1 MNLRDILRGRWWSI
15 LLLLLF
21 LALIVETAHFGW
33 KAINVEGPPKAA
45 LTLAVSG
52 AGSVNPGAGTYQFEK
67 DTLIIVEAEPKE
79 GWVFSHWVGPVADEK
94 SPRTTLTLDRDIELE
109 AVFVEEDLG
118 LYAYTIDIR
127 GNGDVFPGTG
137 RYEFLP
143 ADEGTCIPVKA
154 KPAPGYAFDRW
165 TLNGRE
171 VSRDLVY
178 HFALEDGAILT
189 AYFKPLYRV
198 TVDSTAG
205 GIARGPSRLLEKGDQ
220 VKVEAISS
228 PGYGFKEWIEN
239 GQVVSENPVHIFKV
253 EGNHHLTAR
262 FLPIYKLNVL
272 ATEGGKAFASHDEAL
287 EGTEVK
293 VVAVADPG
301 YAFVGWSEGG
311 KRLATGIDLGFAF
324 IPLNYIRSTEYSFT
338 LDRNRTLV
346 AEFVEAYPIE
356 VNVAGNVGGSVKAPA
371 GPVLKGRKSVIIAV
385 PDEGYLFDKWTE
397 GDKEYY
403 GEVFTF
409 WGDRHL
415 KLTAHFVPAIKI
427 EALAE
432 PEGGGEVKGG
442 GTYKEGAD
450 VHLKALP
457 AANHTFEGWYEN
469 GEKIGSDPVIS
480 LVASSDRRIVA
491 QFEPFVEIAAEV
503 APPEGGRVRGAG
515 FYQKGSEVVLTAVP
529 NPGYEFDYWL
539 MDGEQVPGVPAR
551 YSFTAGESHL
561 FEAVFRKVNEY
572 TVNISSSLPGA
583 GFVSGGGTFNEG
595 TRVTVFAIPKA
606 DYRFVGWTENG
617 EVVSSDSSYTFT
629 LDLDRSLVANFVKV
643 HYLGLE
649 AEPKVGG
656 WFEGRGYHGAGS
668 VVNVKAIPS
677 YGYRFDR
684 WTEGGMELGHGSSF
698 DLTIERNYALVAH
711 FVKAHRVTISLGEFD
726 GGSVS
731 GEGVH
736 DVGATVTVRAE
747 PYEGYVFSMWTRNGV
762 KVSEEPEYSFTMPD
776 EPVELVA
783 HFLPLY
789 EISVTASPAEGGT
802 VSGEGIYIR
811 GDSVTVHANANDGY
825 EFRYWLLDGTVVSYS
840 ASYTFYAEKS
850 CTLTAVF
857 RALRKVTLEA
867 APLEGA
873 ADLYASWKYPGNQEH
888 PEGESITITAIP
900 AAGYSFDRWTIGSA
914 DGETLL
920 DEEGQL
926 AGSVHTFTVGD
937 TDLHLVAH
945 FEEIPSYTITVEAN
959 PPEYGTVKGADY
971 YEEGSMVTVEATP
984 SDPLYE
990 FVSWTEGGVVV
1001 STSATYTFIADR
1013 DRHLVA
1019 NFRIKVYNV
1028 TVRVSHNDRGDVRI
1042 TNSGEWNRDWGDQHV
1057 LNGVPHGTMLRL
1069 EARTEGRGIWQRWSD
1084 GVTAQNRDYTVL
1096 ASATITAQFDRQST
1110 CPYVYT
1116 FDGEE
1121 YHFEHAAISGSWNK
1135 VLEETGYYQL
1145 SNLAEI
1151 DGEYRIKLI
1160 EEARQKSFVNGFSL
1174 WVVDY
1179 PADAGVIEVLPD
1191 RHGNIYT
1198 IKERIAP
1205 TAFYNDEEQ
1214 DLLEEITTDGRWV
1227 RSDYMRRYDE
1237 EKFLD
1242 LYVAEFPVE
1251 ADATRAKFMVAVK
1264 NDLLREAAALM
1275 FLEQIDA
1282 VNNQWWIEEVFSSVQ
1297 SLKDG
1302 IIDFLYSGDLQIEV
1316 WDGER
1321 WVLQDLIRQ
1330 MWDPP
1335 KHADRL
1341 YEALIP
1347 LDLSRVDKGSGVLK
1361 VRLKSPSGFFVF
1373 HSVAIDYSE
1382 DQVVKVHEIK
1392 PESAL
1397 LNGELDV
1404 LSVVLDPSDELRA
1417 RLPHGNKIDAVFPSP
1432 PLNEGLER
1440 DFVFSLTG
1448 YHHYD
1453 LETVE
1458 TPFGFKLEKNFF
1470 KSTWDLIK
1478 TVGKTI
1484 PKALKILPELLKMLQ
1499 QGDPSN
1505 LEELARTTVKEQLLP
1520 WIEANKE
1527 QLNDVIEYFK

>member
-94 SPRTTLTLDRDIELE
+94 SPRTTLVLEEDVELE

-118 LYAYTIDIR
+118 LYAYTLDVR
-127 GNGDVFPGTG
+127 GEGSVFPDAG

-143 ADEGTCIPVKA
+143 SEAGTRIPVKA
-154 KPAPGYAFDRW
+154 EPAPGYAFDRW

-469 GEKIGSDPVIS
+469 GEKISAEPEIS
-480 LVASSDRRIVA
+480 LVAIHDRRIVA
-491 QFEPFVEIAAEV
+491 RFEPFVEIAAE
-503 APPEGGRVRGAG
+503 ASPSEGGRVRGAG
-515 FYQKGSEVVLTAVP
+515 FYQKGSEVVLTAVA
-529 NPGYEFDYWL
+529 NPGYEFDHWL
-539 MDGEQVPGVPAR
+539 MDGEQLTGAPAR
-551 YSFTAGESHL
+551 YSFIADESHL

-583 GFVSGGGTFNEG
+583 GFISGGGTFNEG
-595 TRVTVFAIPKA
+595 TRVTVFAIPKV

-617 EVVSSDSSYTFT
+617 NVVSSDLSYSFT
-629 LDLDRSLVANFVKV
+629 LDRDRNLVANFAKV

-656 WFEGRGYHGAGS
+656 RIEGRGYYGAGS

-684 WTEGGMELGHGSSF
+684 WTEGGVVFGHGSSF
-698 DLTIERNYALVAH
+698 DLTIERSYALVAH
-711 FVKAHRVTISLGEFD
+711 FVKAHQVTISLGEFD

-783 HFLPLY
+783 HFLPLHDIY
-789 EISVTASPAEGGT
+789 VAASPEAGGT
-802 VSGEGIYIR
+802 VSISGESPYVHGAR
-811 GDSVTVHANANDGY
+811 VTVEAVANDGY
-825 EFRYWLLDGTVVSYS
+825 EFYCWKIGDDVVSYS
-840 ASYTFYAEKS
+840 STYTFYAEKS

-867 APLEGA
+867 APPEGA
-873 ADLYASWKYPGNQEH
+873 ADLYATWKYPTEQVH
-888 PEGESITITAIP
+888 PEGENITITAIP
-900 AAGYSFDRWTIGSA
+900 AAGYFFDRWTIGSA

-920 DEEGQL
+920 DEEGQP
-926 AGSVHTFTVGD
+926 AGRVHTFTVGD

-945 FEEIPSYTITVEAN
+945 FEEIPRYQITVEAS
-959 PPEYGTVKGADY
+959 PQEWGTVSGGGLY
-971 YEEGSMVTVEATP
+971 VEGTTATVIATP
-984 SDPLYE
+984 NPGYYFSR
-990 FVSWTEGGVVV
+990 WTEGGQQV
-1001 STSATYTFIADR
+1001 STSATYSFTVTGP
-1013 DRHLVA
+1013 RHLVA
-1019 NFRIKVYNV
+1019 HFVAPV
-1028 TVRVSHNDRGDVRI
+1028 TVRAYSNPSSRGQVSIQHPGGTTSQGADVSVQVAPGSSVTLRSHTGSGSKFDGWYEGGSRVSTSANYTVNNVT
-1042 TNSGEWNRDWGDQHV
+1042 TNR
-1057 LNGVPHGTMLRL
+1057 TF
-1069 EARTEGRGIWQRWSD
+1069 EARFSKSGTS
-1084 GVTAQNRDYTVL
+1084 
-1096 ASATITAQFDRQST
+1096 
-1110 CPYVYT
+1110 CPFVYSLNET
-1116 FDGEE
+1116 G
-1121 YHFEHAAISGSWNK
+1121 YHFENEAISQFRSK
-1135 VLEETGYYQL
+1135 ALENTYYGTLRSLREVDGKYHVQI
-1145 SNLAEI
+1145 AE
-1151 DGEYRIKLI
+1151 KLQ
-1160 EEARQKSFVNGFSL
+1160 EKSFINWFKLVA
-1174 WVVDY
+1174 VDY
-1179 PADAGVIEVLPD
+1179 PADKGITGVVADINGRP
-1191 RHGNIYT
+1191 HT
-1198 IKERIAP
+1198 IKERIKP
-1205 TAFYNDEEQ
+1205 ISFTD
-1214 DLLEEITTDGRWV
+1214 DSGRSWLEEVSTDGLLI
-1227 RSDYMRRYDE
+1227 RSDYGDYREGKPVVAYE
-1237 EKFLD
+1237 
-1242 LYVAEFPVE
+1242 AEFARPSGALSE
-1251 ADATRAKFMVAVK
+1251 AKLMITLKADKIASLCWEWFMDEV
-1264 NDLLREAAALM
+1264 DGR
-1275 FLEQIDA
+1275 
-1282 VNNQWWIEEVFSSVQ
+1282 NNQWWIDEILNRAPFKNQFISFTDIVALRVELWNGSEWLLQGMVRP
-1297 SLKDG
+1297 
-1302 IIDFLYSGDLQIEV
+1302 GDL
-1316 WDGER
+1316 
-1321 WVLQDLIRQ
+1321 LQEFLVPIDLKAAASTEETI
-1330 MWDPP
+1330 
-1335 KHADRL
+1335 
-1341 YEALIP
+1341 
-1347 LDLSRVDKGSGVLK
+1347 K
-1361 VRLKSPSGFFVF
+1361 VRLRGGSGFFVLDTVSMDF
-1373 HSVAIDYSE
+1373 SE
-1382 DQVVKVHEIK
+1382 NEIARVIELE
-1392 PESAL
+1392 PEAAL
-1397 LNGELDV
+1397 FNGEKDV
-1404 LSVVLDPSDELRA
+1404 REDLASKNSDERIRLLPEEWIDLFYNAPELADNHERGFMSFLHGYYHAHPEAVENPATNYWNELSAAEIAA
-1417 RLPHGNKIDAVFPSP
+1417 RV
-1432 PLNEGLER
+1432 
-1440 DFVFSLTG
+1440 
-1448 YHHYD
+1448 
-1453 LETVE
+1453 
-1458 TPFGFKLEKNFF
+1458 
-1470 KSTWDLIK
+1470 IK
-1478 TVGKTI
+1478 TVPGAVKII
-1484 PKALKILPELLKMLQ
+1484 PRLFRMYRLMTSVADLP
-1499 QGDPSN
+1499 
-1505 LEELARTTVKEQLLP
+1505 LEEKVNTIIVDHVLP
-1520 WIEANKE
+1520 WIEARLLE
-1527 QLNDVIEYFK
+1527 

>member
-1 MNLRDILRGRWWSI
+1 MNIREILQGRWWVI
-15 LLLLLF
+15 LVALLF
-21 LALIVETAHFGW
+21 LAFIVETAHFGW
-33 KAINVEGPPKAA
+33 KAINIEGPPVAE
-45 LTLAVSG
+45 LSLQLSG
-52 AGSVNPGAGTYQFEK
+52 AGSVNPGAGTHHFAK
-67 DTLIIVEAEPKE
+67 DTLVIVEAEPKE

-165 TLNGRE
+165 TLNGIE
-171 VSRDLVY
+171 VSRNLVY
-178 HFALEDGAILT
+178 QFALDDGVLLMAH
-189 AYFKPLYRV
+189 FKPLYAV
-198 TVDSTAG
+198 TVDYTKG
-205 GIARGPSRLLEKGDQ
+205 GTARGPDALLEKGDQ
-220 VKVEAISS
+220 VKVEATSS

-239 GQVVSENPVHIFKV
+239 GRVVSENPVHIFKV

-272 ATEGGKAFASHDEAL
+272 ATEGGKAFASHEEAL
-287 EGTEVK
+287 EGTEVN

-311 KRLATGIDLGFAF
+311 KRLATGIDIDLGFAF
-324 IPLNYIRSTEYSFT
+324 ISIPLSYINTTEYSFT
-338 LDRNRTLV
+338 LDRDRTLV
-346 AEFVEAYPIE
+346 AEFVEAYPVE
-356 VNVAGNVGGSVKAPA
+356 VNVAGNVGGSVKTPA
-371 GPVLKGRKSVIIAV
+371 GPALKGRKSVIIAV
-385 PDEGYLFDKWTE
+385 PDEGYLFDRWTE

-415 KLTAHFVPAIKI
+415 KLTAHFIPGIRI
-427 EALAE
+427 EAGAE
-432 PEGGGEVKGG
+432 PGDGGTVRGA
-442 GTYKEGAD
+442 GTYKEGAE
-450 VHLKALP
+450 VVLKALP

-711 FVKAHRVTISLGEFD
+711 FVKAHQVTIRLGEFD

-747 PYEGYVFSMWTRNGV
+747 PYEGYVFSIWTRNGV

-789 EISVTASPAEGGT
+789 EISVTASLAEGGT

-867 APLEGA
+867 VPPEA
-873 ADLYASWKYPGNQEH
+873 AAQLYANWKYPTEQVH
-888 PEGESITITAIP
+888 PEGERITITAIP
-900 AAGYSFDRWTIGSA
+900 EAGYFFDRWTIGSA

-920 DEEGQL
+920 DEEGEP

-945 FEEIPSYTITVEAN
+945 FEEIPSYQITVEAS
-959 PPEYGTVKGADY
+959 PPEWGTVSGGDLY
-971 YEEGSMVTVEATP
+971 VEGTTATVIATP
-984 SDPLYE
+984 NPGYYFSR
-990 FVSWTEGGVVV
+990 WTEGGQQV
-1001 STSATYTFIADR
+1001 STSATYSFTVTGP
-1013 DRHLVA
+1013 RHLVA
-1019 NFRIKVYNV
+1019 HFVAPV
-1028 TVRVSHNDRGDVRI
+1028 TVRAYSNDSSRGQVSIQHPGGTTSQGADVSVQVAPGSSVTLRSH
-1042 TNSGEWNRDWGDQHV
+1042 TGSG
-1057 LNGVPHGTMLRL
+1057 
-1069 EARTEGRGIWQRWSD
+1069 S
-1084 GVTAQNRDYTVL
+1084 
-1096 ASATITAQFDRQST
+1096 
-1110 CPYVYT
+1110 T
-1116 FDGEE
+1116 FDGWYEGGSRVSTSTN
-1121 YHFEHAAISGSWNK
+1121 YTVNNVTTNRTFEARFSESKGTSCPFVYSFN
-1135 VLEETGYYQL
+1135 ETGYHLENEAISQFRSKALENTYYGTLRSLREVDGKYHVQI
-1145 SNLAEI
+1145 AE
-1151 DGEYRIKLI
+1151 KLQ
-1160 EEARQKSFVNGFSL
+1160 EKSFINWFKLVA
-1174 WVVDY
+1174 VDY
-1179 PADAGVIEVLPD
+1179 PADRGITGVVADINGRP
-1191 RHGNIYT
+1191 HT
-1198 IKERIAP
+1198 IKERIKP
-1205 TAFYNDEEQ
+1205 ISFTD
-1214 DLLEEITTDGRWV
+1214 DSGRSWLEEVSTDGLLI
-1227 RSDYMRRYDE
+1227 RSDYGDYREGKPVVAYE
-1237 EKFLD
+1237 
-1242 LYVAEFPVE
+1242 AEFARPSGALSE
-1251 ADATRAKFMVAVK
+1251 AKLMITLKADKISSICWDWFMDDV
-1264 NDLLREAAALM
+1264 DGR
-1275 FLEQIDA
+1275 
-1282 VNNQWWIEEVFSSVQ
+1282 NNQWWIDEILNRAPFKNQFISFTDIVALRVELWNGSEWLLQGMVRP
-1297 SLKDG
+1297 
-1302 IIDFLYSGDLQIEV
+1302 GDL
-1316 WDGER
+1316 
-1321 WVLQDLIRQ
+1321 LQEFLVPIDLKAVASTEETI
-1330 MWDPP
+1330 
-1335 KHADRL
+1335 
-1341 YEALIP
+1341 
-1347 LDLSRVDKGSGVLK
+1347 K
-1361 VRLKSPSGFFVF
+1361 VRLRGGSGFFVF
-1373 HSVAIDYSE
+1373 DTVSIDFSENEIARVIELEPEAALFNGEKDVREELSSKNSDERIRLLPEEWIDLFYNAPELADNHERGFMSFLHGYYHAHPEAVENPATNYWNELSAAEIAARVIETIPGAVKIIPRLFRMYRLMTSVAD
-1382 DQVVKVHEIK
+1382 
-1392 PESAL
+1392 
-1397 LNGELDV
+1397 
-1404 LSVVLDPSDELRA
+1404 
-1417 RLPHGNKIDAVFPSP
+1417 LP
-1432 PLNEGLER
+1432 
-1440 DFVFSLTG
+1440 
-1448 YHHYD
+1448 
-1453 LETVE
+1453 
-1458 TPFGFKLEKNFF
+1458 
-1470 KSTWDLIK
+1470 
-1478 TVGKTI
+1478 
-1484 PKALKILPELLKMLQ
+1484 
-1499 QGDPSN
+1499 
-1505 LEELARTTVKEQLLP
+1505 LEEKVNTIIVDHVLP
-1520 WIEANKE
+1520 WIEAKGLLE
-1527 QLNDVIEYFK
+1527 

>member
-1 MNLRDILRGRWWSI
+1 MNIREILQGRWWVI
-15 LLLLLF
+15 LVALLF
-21 LALIVETAHFGW
+21 LAFIVETAHFGW
-33 KAINVEGPPKAA
+33 KAINIEGPPVAE
-45 LTLAVSG
+45 LSLQLSG
-52 AGSVNPGAGTYQFEK
+52 AGSVNPGAGTHHFAK
-67 DTLIIVEAEPKE
+67 DTLVIVEAEPKE

-165 TLNGRE
+165 TLNGIE
-171 VSRDLVY
+171 VSRNLVY
-178 HFALEDGAILT
+178 QFALDDGVLLMAH
-189 AYFKPLYRV
+189 FKPLYAV
-198 TVDSTAG
+198 TVDYTKG
-205 GIARGPSRLLEKGDQ
+205 GTARGPDALLEKGDQ
-220 VKVEAISS
+220 VKVEATSS
-228 PGYGFKEWIEN
+228 LGYGFKEWIEN
-239 GQVVSENPVHIFKV
+239 GRVVSENPVHIFKV

-272 ATEGGKAFASHDEAL
+272 ATEGGKAFASHEEAL
-287 EGTEVK
+287 EGTEVN

-311 KRLATGIDLGFAF
+311 KRLATGIDIDLGFAF
-324 IPLNYIRSTEYSFT
+324 ISIPLSYINTTEYSFT
-338 LDRNRTLV
+338 LDRDRTLV
-346 AEFVEAYPIE
+346 AEFVEAYPVE
-356 VNVAGNVGGSVKAPA
+356 VNVAGNVGGSVKTPA
-371 GPVLKGRKSVIIAV
+371 GPALKGRKSVIIAV
-385 PDEGYLFDKWTE
+385 PDEGYLFDRRTE
-397 GDKEYY
+397 GDKEYF
-403 GEVFTF
+403 GEVLSF

-415 KLTAHFVPAIKI
+415 KLTAHFIPGIRI
-427 EALAE
+427 EAGAE
-432 PEGGGEVKGG
+432 PGDGGTVRGA
-442 GTYKEGAD
+442 GTYKEGAE
-450 VHLKALP
+450 VVLKALP

-711 FVKAHRVTISLGEFD
+711 FVKAHQVTIRLGEFD

-747 PYEGYVFSMWTRNGV
+747 PYEGYVFSIWTRNGV

-789 EISVTASPAEGGT
+789 EISVTASLAEGGT

-867 APLEGA
+867 VPPEA
-873 ADLYASWKYPGNQEH
+873 AAQLYANWKYPTEQVH
-888 PEGESITITAIP
+888 PEGERITITAIP
-900 AAGYSFDRWTIGSA
+900 EAGYFFDRWTIGSA

-920 DEEGQL
+920 DEEGEP

-945 FEEIPSYTITVEAN
+945 FEEIPSYQITVEAS
-959 PPEYGTVKGADY
+959 PPEWGTVSGGDLYMA
-971 YEEGSMVTVEATP
+971 GTTATVIATP
-984 SDPLYE
+984 NPGYYFSR
-990 FVSWTEGGVVV
+990 WTEDGQQV
-1001 STSATYTFIADR
+1001 SPSATYRFTVTGP
-1013 DRHLVA
+1013 RHLVA
-1019 NFRIKVYNV
+1019 HFVAPV
-1028 TVRVSHNDRGDVRI
+1028 TVRAYSNPSSRGQVSIQHPGGTTSQGADVSVQVAPGSSVTLRSH
-1042 TNSGEWNRDWGDQHV
+1042 TGSG
-1057 LNGVPHGTMLRL
+1057 
-1069 EARTEGRGIWQRWSD
+1069 S
-1084 GVTAQNRDYTVL
+1084 
-1096 ASATITAQFDRQST
+1096 
-1110 CPYVYT
+1110 T
-1116 FDGEE
+1116 FDGWYEGGSRVSTSTN
-1121 YHFEHAAISGSWNK
+1121 YTVNNVTTNRTFEARFSESKGTSCPFVYSFN
-1135 VLEETGYYQL
+1135 ETGYHLENEAISQFRSKALENTYYGTLRSLREVDGKYHVQI
-1145 SNLAEI
+1145 AE
-1151 DGEYRIKLI
+1151 KLQ
-1160 EEARQKSFVNGFSL
+1160 EKSFINWFKLVA
-1174 WVVDY
+1174 VDY
-1179 PADAGVIEVLPD
+1179 PADRGITGVVADINGRP
-1191 RHGNIYT
+1191 HT
-1198 IKERIAP
+1198 IKERIKP
-1205 TAFYNDEEQ
+1205 ISFTD
-1214 DLLEEITTDGRWV
+1214 DSGRSWLEEVSTDGLLI
-1227 RSDYMRRYDE
+1227 RSDYGDYREGKPVVAYE
-1237 EKFLD
+1237 
-1242 LYVAEFPVE
+1242 AEFARPSGALSE
-1251 ADATRAKFMVAVK
+1251 AKLMITLKADKISSICWDWFMDDV
-1264 NDLLREAAALM
+1264 DGR
-1275 FLEQIDA
+1275 
-1282 VNNQWWIEEVFSSVQ
+1282 NNQWWIDEILNRAPFKNQFISFTDIVALRVELWNGSEWLLQGMVRP
-1297 SLKDG
+1297 
-1302 IIDFLYSGDLQIEV
+1302 GDL
-1316 WDGER
+1316 
-1321 WVLQDLIRQ
+1321 LQEFLVPIDLKAVASTEETI
-1330 MWDPP
+1330 
-1335 KHADRL
+1335 
-1341 YEALIP
+1341 
-1347 LDLSRVDKGSGVLK
+1347 K
-1361 VRLKSPSGFFVF
+1361 VRLRGGSGFFVF
-1373 HSVAIDYSE
+1373 DTVSIDFSENEIARVIELEPEAALFNGEKDVREELSSKNSDERIRLLPEEWIDLFYNAPELADNHERGFMSFLHGYYHAHPEAVENPATNYWNELSAAEIAARVIETIPGAVKIIPRLFRMYRLMTSVAD
-1382 DQVVKVHEIK
+1382 
-1392 PESAL
+1392 
-1397 LNGELDV
+1397 
-1404 LSVVLDPSDELRA
+1404 
-1417 RLPHGNKIDAVFPSP
+1417 LP
-1432 PLNEGLER
+1432 
-1440 DFVFSLTG
+1440 
-1448 YHHYD
+1448 
-1453 LETVE
+1453 
-1458 TPFGFKLEKNFF
+1458 
-1470 KSTWDLIK
+1470 
-1478 TVGKTI
+1478 
-1484 PKALKILPELLKMLQ
+1484 
-1499 QGDPSN
+1499 
-1505 LEELARTTVKEQLLP
+1505 LEEKVNTIIVDHVLP
-1520 WIEANKE
+1520 WIEAKGLLE
-1527 QLNDVIEYFK
+1527 

>member
-1 MNLRDILRGRWWSI
+1 MNIREILQGRWWII
-15 LLLLLF
+15 LVALLF
-21 LALIVETAHFGW
+21 LAFIVETAHFGW
-33 KAINVEGPPKAA
+33 KAINIEGPPVAE
-45 LTLAVSG
+45 LSLQLSG
-52 AGSVNPGAGTYQFEK
+52 AGSVNPGAGTHHFAK
-67 DTLIIVEAEPKE
+67 DTLVIVEAEPKE

-165 TLNGRE
+165 TLNGIE
-171 VSRDLVY
+171 VSRNLVY
-178 HFALEDGAILT
+178 QFALDDGVLLMAH
-189 AYFKPLYRV
+189 FKPLYAV
-198 TVDSTAG
+198 TVDYTKG
-205 GIARGPSRLLEKGDQ
+205 GTARGPDALLEKGDQ
-220 VKVEAISS
+220 VKVEATSS

-239 GQVVSENPVHIFKV
+239 GRVVSENPVHIFKV

-272 ATEGGKAFASHDEAL
+272 ATEGGKAFASHEEAL
-287 EGTEVK
+287 EGTEVN

-311 KRLATGIDLGFAF
+311 KRLATGIDIDLGFAF
-324 IPLNYIRSTEYSFT
+324 ISIPLSYINTTEYSFT
-338 LDRNRTLV
+338 LDRDRTLV
-346 AEFVEAYPIE
+346 AEFVEAYPVE
-356 VNVAGNVGGSVKAPA
+356 VNVAGNVGGSVKTPA
-371 GPVLKGRKSVIIAV
+371 GPALKGRKSVIIAV
-385 PDEGYLFDKWTE
+385 PDEGYLFDRWTE

-415 KLTAHFVPAIKI
+415 KLTAHFIPGIRI
-427 EALAE
+427 EAGAE
-432 PEGGGEVKGG
+432 PGDGGTVRGA
-442 GTYKEGAD
+442 GTYKEGAE
-450 VHLKALP
+450 VVLKALP

-656 WFEGRGYHGAGS
+656 WFEGRGYHGAGT

-698 DLTIERNYALVAH
+698 DLAIERNYALVAH
-711 FVKAHRVTISLGEFD
+711 FVKAHRVTISLGEFG
-726 GGSVS
+726 GGSVT

-747 PYEGYVFSMWTRNGV
+747 PYEGYVFSIWTRNGV

-857 RALRKVTLEA
+857 RALHKVTLEA
-867 APLEGA
+867 APPEA
-873 ADLYASWKYPGNQEH
+873 AAQLYANWKYPTEHVH
-888 PEGESITITAIP
+888 PEGENITITAIP
-900 AAGYSFDRWTIGSA
+900 EAGYFFDRWTIGSA
-914 DGETLL
+914 EGETLL
-920 DEEGQL
+920 DEEDQP

-945 FEEIPSYTITVEAN
+945 FEEIPSYQITVEAS
-959 PPEYGTVKGADY
+959 PQEWGTVSGGDLYVKGTTA
-971 YEEGSMVTVEATP
+971 TVIATP
-984 SDPLYE
+984 NPGYYFSR
-990 FVSWTEGGVVV
+990 WTEGDQQV
-1001 STSATYTFIADR
+1001 STSATYSFTVTGP
-1013 DRHLVA
+1013 RHLVA
-1019 NFRIKVYNV
+1019 HFVAPV
-1028 TVRVSHNDRGDVRI
+1028 TVRAYSNPSSRGQVSIQHPGGTTSQGADVSVQVAPGSSVTLRSH
-1042 TNSGEWNRDWGDQHV
+1042 TGSG
-1057 LNGVPHGTMLRL
+1057 
-1069 EARTEGRGIWQRWSD
+1069 S
-1084 GVTAQNRDYTVL
+1084 
-1096 ASATITAQFDRQST
+1096 
-1110 CPYVYT
+1110 T
-1116 FDGEE
+1116 FDGWYEGGSRVSTSTN
-1121 YHFEHAAISGSWNK
+1121 YTVNNVTTNRTFEARFSESKGTSCPFVYSFN
-1135 VLEETGYYQL
+1135 ETGYHLENEAISQFRSKALENTYYGTLRSLREVDGKYHVQI
-1145 SNLAEI
+1145 AE
-1151 DGEYRIKLI
+1151 KLQ
-1160 EEARQKSFVNGFSL
+1160 EKSFINWFKLVA
-1174 WVVDY
+1174 VDY
-1179 PADAGVIEVLPD
+1179 PADRGITGVVADINGRP
-1191 RHGNIYT
+1191 HT
-1198 IKERIAP
+1198 IKERIKP
-1205 TAFYNDEEQ
+1205 ISFTD
-1214 DLLEEITTDGRWV
+1214 DSGRSWLEEVSTDGLLI
-1227 RSDYMRRYDE
+1227 RSDYGDYREGKPVVAYE
-1237 EKFLD
+1237 
-1242 LYVAEFPVE
+1242 AEFARPSGALSE
-1251 ADATRAKFMVAVK
+1251 AKLMITLKADKISSICWDWFMDDV
-1264 NDLLREAAALM
+1264 DGR
-1275 FLEQIDA
+1275 
-1282 VNNQWWIEEVFSSVQ
+1282 NNQWWIDEILNRAPFKNQFISFTDIVALRVELWNGSEWLLQGMVRP
-1297 SLKDG
+1297 
-1302 IIDFLYSGDLQIEV
+1302 GDL
-1316 WDGER
+1316 
-1321 WVLQDLIRQ
+1321 LQEFLVPIDLKAVASTEETI
-1330 MWDPP
+1330 
-1335 KHADRL
+1335 
-1341 YEALIP
+1341 
-1347 LDLSRVDKGSGVLK
+1347 K
-1361 VRLKSPSGFFVF
+1361 VRLRGGSGFFVF
-1373 HSVAIDYSE
+1373 DTVSIDFSENEIARVIELEPEAALFNGEKDVREELSSKNSDERIRLLPEEWIDLFYNAPELADNHERGFMSFLHGYYHAHPEAVENPATNYWNELSAAEIAARVIETIPGAVKIIPRLFRMYRLMTSVAD
-1382 DQVVKVHEIK
+1382 
-1392 PESAL
+1392 
-1397 LNGELDV
+1397 
-1404 LSVVLDPSDELRA
+1404 
-1417 RLPHGNKIDAVFPSP
+1417 LP
-1432 PLNEGLER
+1432 
-1440 DFVFSLTG
+1440 
-1448 YHHYD
+1448 
-1453 LETVE
+1453 
-1458 TPFGFKLEKNFF
+1458 
-1470 KSTWDLIK
+1470 
-1478 TVGKTI
+1478 
-1484 PKALKILPELLKMLQ
+1484 
-1499 QGDPSN
+1499 
-1505 LEELARTTVKEQLLP
+1505 LEEKVNTIIVDHVLP
-1520 WIEANKE
+1520 WIEAKGLLE
-1527 QLNDVIEYFK
+1527 